1 MTALEEFVL
10 NLQEF
15 LISVNQKDHNVIRK
29 HTKRINEL
37 GDVSFPLN
45 ISNWYQYIGVELK
58 KDVITSIF
66 QYKYPQLDSQSVVN
80 QLIEKSLQWTI
91 GIKAITF
98 KNSDVHLYLNRSSTL
113 YQYVITNVLH
123 LNNKYG
129 SCSIINNKVHLETK
143 PNIENINLNEIDLST
158 FRLILLKDVATNLI
172 NFTTSDSAKYVH
184 SIQFVTNHR
193 EDGCKNILCGPIIN
207 EKGVKS
213 SFTAQ
218 ELYQKR
224 SSDMRMMAQHKY
236 GVQIK
241 PNSAWDDYFEKLG
254 KGSVTI
260 EMLTNKPQKSI
271 KISLNDLQSANKGA
285 SFIFYNCA
293 RLAALFKEFDKRI
306 STKEY
311 PELPNVE
318 NIDFSL
324 LSQSEEWE
332 LFYVYI
338 LQFPMVVK
346 SCIKDIEKGIFNPQ
360 YLISF
365 LSNLSS
371 IFSVYYRRV
380 RILTNPKEHMFSI
393 IHARIYLLKALQCVF
408 HNSLNFL
415 NIEPIKEM

>member
-218 ELYQKR
+218 ELYQ
-224 SSDMRMMAQHKY
+224 
-236 GVQIK
+236 
-241 PNSAWDDYFEKLG
+241 
-254 KGSVTI
+254 
-260 EMLTNKPQKSI
+260 
-271 KISLNDLQSANKGA
+271 
-285 SFIFYNCA
+285 
-293 RLAALFKEFDKRI
+293 
-306 STKEY
+306 
-311 PELPNVE
+311 
-318 NIDFSL
+318 
-324 LSQSEEWE
+324 
-332 LFYVYI
+332 
-338 LQFPMVVK
+338 
-346 SCIKDIEKGIFNPQ
+346 
-360 YLISF
+360 
-365 LSNLSS
+365 
-371 IFSVYYRRV
+371 
-380 RILTNPKEHMFSI
+380 
-393 IHARIYLLKALQCVF
+393 
-408 HNSLNFL
+408 
-415 NIEPIKEM
+415 